1 MGDHPNVRRC
11 PLSATHILTKRQAEA
26 AITASVF
33 APGGTLALEPRERLD
48 RGKYKPGTMAGKPLP
63 DHVRVRL
70 AWVERRRD
78 AHGPY
83 DALFC
88 ISHREEMGGAL

>member
-1 MGDHPNVRRC
+1 MK
-11 PLSATHILTKRQAEA
+11 ATHILTKREAEA
-26 AITASVF
+26 AIVASLF
-33 APGGTLALEPRERLD
+33 SPNGTLALERRERLD

-63 DHVRVRL
+63 PDVDVRL

-78 AHGPY
+78 SHGPY

-88 ISHREEMGGAL
+88 IPNPKS